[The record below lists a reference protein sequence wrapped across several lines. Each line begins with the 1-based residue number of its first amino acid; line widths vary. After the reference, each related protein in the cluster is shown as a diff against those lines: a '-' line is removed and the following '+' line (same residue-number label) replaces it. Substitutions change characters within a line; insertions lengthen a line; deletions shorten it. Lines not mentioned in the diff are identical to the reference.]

1 MLVRMDRCRFGRHM
15 SEAVWSAL
23 GIERH
28 LVDWANAEHAIYC
41 NGANEISGFCA
52 RLCYDEV

>member
-1 MLVRMDRCRFGRHM
+1 MDRCRFGRHM